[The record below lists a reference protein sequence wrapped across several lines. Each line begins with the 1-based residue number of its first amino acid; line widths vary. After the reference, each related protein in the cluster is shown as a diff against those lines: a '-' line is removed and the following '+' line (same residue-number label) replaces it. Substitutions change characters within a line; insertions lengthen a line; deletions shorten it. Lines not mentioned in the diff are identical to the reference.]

1 MNGQITESKPL
12 LLPIKPS
19 HCQQPQN
26 KLPGSASGNFSSTLR
41 NGSAQPRMVMSKN
54 NGPFGN
60 SSDSNTTATTSG
72 TTAQSAAASI
82 NNSIGILAWPLNK
95 NKPMQRGNGSMFNYP
110 VKRPKNTKFKSLYH
124 KYLHDRLWEDF
135 ILPTNRVGLAMVYAI
150 EGTVVYSEGFGYAD
164 FET

>member
-1 MNGQITESKPL
+1 
-12 LLPIKPS
+12 
-19 HCQQPQN
+19 
-26 KLPGSASGNFSSTLR
+26 
-41 NGSAQPRMVMSKN
+41 MVMSKN